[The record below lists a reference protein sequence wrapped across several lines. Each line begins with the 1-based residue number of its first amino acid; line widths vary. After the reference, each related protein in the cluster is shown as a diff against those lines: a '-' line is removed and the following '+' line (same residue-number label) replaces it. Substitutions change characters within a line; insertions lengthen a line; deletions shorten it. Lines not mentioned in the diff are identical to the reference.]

1 MKNQLVKLAVEAYE
15 TPVCSVVELFFEG
28 VLCTSS
34 TSGSFTH
41 QGISG
46 DEESIF

>member
-28 VLCTSS
+28 VLCLSAQHEGVS
-34 TSGSFTH
+34 EGE
-41 QGISG
+41 GG
-46 DEESIF
+46 NIFDF